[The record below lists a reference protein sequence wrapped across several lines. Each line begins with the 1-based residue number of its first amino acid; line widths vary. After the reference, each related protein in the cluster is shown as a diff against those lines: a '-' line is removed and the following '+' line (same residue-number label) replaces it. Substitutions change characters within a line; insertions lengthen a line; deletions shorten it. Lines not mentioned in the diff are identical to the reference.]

1 MSRSKLIVCQRGGNA
16 ANVWLLTGMA
26 ARGLNL
32 IGRGK
37 GRLKWAPLASG
48 WTEYRDLAAPQGATF
63 QSQWRAKSGATT

>member
-1 MSRSKLIVCQRGGNA
+1 
-16 ANVWLLTGMA
+16 MA